1 MALSVA
7 LIMPADAATAS
18 ALADWTEYRVKLRQ
32 PTTQGRLKNTSDT
45 VPAVVPAARG
55 VDGAAEPRASSGADV
70 CVLSASHIS
79 CSPPLVF
86 IKPRAQPAP
95 HTDSEASSRKCVPEL
110 TCFSSYA
117 PPPASGR
124 QTGLWK
130 EVEPELL
137 EKYGYPCQEH
147 IVETEDGYILRM
159 FRIPY
164 GKASPLVPGERKP
177 AVLVQHGLMNSA
189 DDWVIMGPN
198 ASLAYILADKGYDV
212 WLGNIRGNW
221 YSQRHRTLSPEEDK
235 YWRFSW
241 HEHGIYDMPAQIDY
255 VLNATGHKQ
264 IYYIGHSMGT
274 TMFYVGMSMKPE
286 YNEKIRAM
294 FSLAPIAYMNHMIS
308 PLFQLLAK
316 FTTSAQVLLYLIGAS
331 KFTPS
336 QELIRLIQPKICN
349 DKSVTEPICTNVV
362 FMICGF
368 DKEQVV
374 EEKLAAISAHIPA
387 GSSTRQFVHYAQGI
401 DKGHFRQFDHGIV
414 ENIKRYKQPT
424 PPDYKLINVKA
435 PVYLFYSLNDWLA
448 GPQDIDRL
456 YTQLG
461 NAKRKFKV
469 AYEKFNH
476 LDFTYGK
483 DAYDL
488 VYKQVLDLMHKYEQ
502 GDL

>member
-1 MALSVA
+1 MHAGAYLLLV
-7 LIMPADAATAS
+7 LCAAACIR
-18 ALADWTEYRVKLRQ
+18 AADWPLERGGGQDDDVDL
-32 PTTQGRLKNTSDT
+32 DT
-45 VPAVVPAARG
+45 
-55 VDGAAEPRASSGADV
+55 
-70 CVLSASHIS
+70 
-79 CSPPLVF
+79 
-86 IKPRAQPAP
+86 
-95 HTDSEASSRKCVPEL
+95 
-110 TCFSSYA
+110 
-117 PPPASGR
+117 
-124 QTGLWK
+124 
-130 EVEPELL
+130 PELL
-137 EKYGYPCQEH
+137 KKYGYPCEEH
-147 IVETEDGYILRM
+147 VVETEDGYILRM

-349 DKSVTEPICTNVV
+349 DKAVTEPICTNVV

-374 EEKLAAISAHIPA
+374 EEKLAAISSHIPA
-387 GSSTRQFVHYAQGI
+387 GSSTRQFIHYAQGI
-401 DKGHFRQFDHGIV
+401 DKGHFRQYDHGMV

-488 VYKQVLDLMHKYEQ
+488 VYKHVLDLMHKYEQ